1 MSVAD
6 QINRIKTNIANTY
19 TAAQAKGA
27 TMPQTQNSDNL
38 AACVQSITT
47 GGGGA
52 TWSDPHQV
60 DSAGRLTLGNTG
72 VANFAGIRTI
82 ADKALW
88 RCNKSNPN
96 VTSALFPDLEVVEDA
111 TADIAT
117 SEDLTTNASAL
128 GEAFMSANALTTLK
142 MPKLKTIGKA
152 GLSRLAL
159 QSRNVGDIFTD
170 YGEYGDWAIFPELEE
185 VGEWGLYSAFSGTN
199 VLQYVAE
206 NSDTAWI
213 FFPKLKTLGAYA
225 MRELF
230 KAGANTDFP
239 ETVTGEG
246 VQIIFPALTT
256 VDESSFLLMFYRWTQ
271 NGPLGVGLHFLPDME
286 ATITACTG
294 YPNFGATSGVTVSF
308 DADQYM

>member
-27 TMPQTQNSDNL
+27 TMPEVKNSENL
-38 AACVQSITT
+38 ASCVDSITT

-72 VANFAGIRTI
+72 VANFAGITTI

-111 TADIAT
+111 TDIAT
-117 SEDLTTNASAL
+117 YDDLTTKASAL
-128 GEAFMSANALTTLK
+128 GQAFMSANALTTLK

-152 GLSRLAL
+152 GLSNLAT

-185 VGEWGLYSAFSGTN
+185 VGEWGLYSAFSGTK
-199 VLQYVAE
+199 VLQYMAE
-206 NSDTAWI
+206 NSDTGLL

-225 MRELF
+225 MREMF
-230 KAGANTDFP
+230 KAAGNSTFP
-239 ETVTGEG
+239 ETMTGEG
-246 VQIIFPALTT
+246 IQIIFPALTT
-256 VDESSFLLMFYRWTQ
+256 VDESSFMFMFSLWDQ
-271 NGPLGVGLHFLPDME
+271 NGPAGVGLHFLPDME
-286 ATITACTG
+286 TTITMCTG

>member
-27 TMPQTQNSDNL
+27 TMPQTQNSENL

-72 VANFAGIRTI
+72 VANFAGITTI

-117 SEDLTTNASAL
+117 SEDLMTNASAL

-159 QSRNVGDIFTD
+159 QARNLGDVFTA

-185 VGEWGLYSAFSGTN
+185 VGERGLFKAFDGTK

-206 NSDTAWI
+206 NSETLWL

-225 MRELF
+225 MREMF
-230 KAGANTDFP
+230 SAFTATTFP
-239 ETVTGEG
+239 DTATGEG
-246 VQIIFPALTT
+246 IQIIFPALTT
-256 VDESSFLLMFYRWTQ
+256 VDASSFMFMFNRWTQ
-271 NGPLGVGLHFLPDME
+271 NGPVDIGLHFLPDME
-286 ATITACTG
+286 TTITACTG
-294 YPNFGATSGVTVSF
+294 YPNFGASGGVTVSF